1 MEQCIS
7 THHHSA
13 RILCSPNCL
22 SYPCS
27 TALRITSRI
36 REPLG
41 NFFIFNRKRSD
52 TSCILFLKCN
62 AVWFIS
68 PLPVVAQ
75 PSDYRILQ
83 LIMRSRVQF
92 LAAMLAFWLGWNTRT
107 LVYLRFR
114 CTLASPRY
122 SKLVRSPPMYVSHSL
137 RVAVEDVKSDGSNHF
152 FFPSNCWLPFTNSG
166 QDKAHQWESN
176 YSEFAKW
183 WCYSSFMFM
192 SFFSFEKV
200 VLLAMI
206 HYVQTVIYQYS
217 LT

>member
-1 MEQCIS
+1 MQFDLY
-7 THHHSA
+7 HHFPWW
-13 RILCSPNCL
+13 LSPV
-22 SYPCS
+22 S
-27 TALRITSRI
+27 
-36 REPLG
+36 G
-41 NFFIFNRKRSD
+41 
-52 TSCILFLKCN
+52 
-62 AVWFIS
+62 
-68 PLPVVAQ
+68 
-75 PSDYRILQ
+75 YRILQ
-83 LIMRSRVQF
+83 LITRSRLRF
-92 LAAMLAFWLGWNTRT
+92 LAAMLAFWLVWNTRT

-137 RVAVEDVKSDGSNHF
+137 RVAVEYVKSDGSII
-152 FFPSNCWLPFTNSG
+152 FFPSNCWLPFTNCG
-166 QDKAHQWESN
+166 QDKAHQWEPN

-217 LT
+217 LTWCLALISLWSKILYYFSASTLHRPVEETHKEQ